1 MSTCVP
7 GQVPFK
13 NTYIPGSYLFWP
25 AQVTILGAR
34 DESEREE
41 WMDAIASVIRKVG
54 RHGGPK
60 NYYSVVVQC
69 RTATQTVALD
79 ATLFC

>member
-1 MSTCVP
+1 M
-7 GQVPFK
+7 
-13 NTYIPGSYLFWP
+13 
-25 AQVTILGAR
+25 TILGAR
-34 DESEREE
+34 DEPERQE
-41 WMDAIASVIRKVG
+41 WMGAIASVIRKVG

-60 NYYSVVVQC
+60 NYYSDVAGC